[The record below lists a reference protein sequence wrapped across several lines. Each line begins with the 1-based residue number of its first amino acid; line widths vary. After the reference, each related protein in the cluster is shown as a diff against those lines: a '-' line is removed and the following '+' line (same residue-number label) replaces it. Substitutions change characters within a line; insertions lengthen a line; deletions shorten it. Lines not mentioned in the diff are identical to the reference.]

1 MSEYIA
7 MDLVG
12 VRVQFPSNQPI
23 VLLREREGF
32 RYLPI
37 WVGAVE
43 ATAIAYAMEGVV
55 PDRPMT
61 HDLLRNVTQALGAEV
76 KKVLVTELRDSVYF
90 ADLVFA
96 SEEGDVTISS
106 RPSDAIALAAR
117 TGAGVFATE
126 EVLEDAGIEL
136 EEENEETEIEKFR
149 EFLDD
154 ISPDDFEGST
164 D

>member
-12 VRVQFPSNQPI
+12 VRIQFPSNQPI
-23 VLLREREGF
+23 ILLREQEGF

-61 HDLLRNVTQALGAEV
+61 HDLLRNITQALGAEV

-126 EVLEDAGIEL
+126 EVLEDAGIKL
-136 EEENEETEIEKFR
+136 EEEDEETEIEKFR

-164 D
+164 E

>member
-1 MSEYIA
+1 MKDFVP

-23 VLLREREGF
+23 VLLRERDGI

-37 WVGAVE
+37 WIGAVE

-61 HDLLRNVTQALGAEV
+61 HDLLRNVTQALGAQV
-76 KKVLVTELRDSVYF
+76 KQVLVTELRDSVYF

-96 SEEGDVTISS
+96 SDDGDVTISS

-117 TGAGVFATE
+117 TGAEVFATQ
-126 EVLEDAGIEL
+126 EVLEDAGIEI
-136 EEENEETEIEKFR
+136 EEEDEETEIEKFR

-154 ISPDDFEGST
+154 ISPDDFEGMG